1 MLPAGALPEY
11 SRIWCAENFCD
22 FCMDVYSVPQLSL
35 LREHTQSLDFGVV
48 ASFCA
53 PAPDE
58 PDLVCPCVT
67 IPRKLAQTDPHWATF
82 RIHGE
87 PLCGYKLRDNPKAS
101 LSRKHSDHKILILR
115 AKPCARSKK
124 ALNYPKPQPQPPSPS
139 KKKNI
144 LNTPTPLA
152 SRKPD
157 YLLQGQLQANEQMT
171 ELISAS
177 CPRI

>member
-1 MLPAGALPEY
+1 MC
-11 SRIWCAENFCD
+11 RK
-22 FCMDVYSVPQLSL
+22 L
-35 LREHTQSLDFGVV
+35 LRLLHGRLQC
-48 ASFCA
+48 ASAFFTTRTHAIPGFWRRCDFCA

-67 IPRKLAQTDPHWATF
+67 IPRKLAQTDPYWATF

-87 PLCGYKLRDNPKAS
+87 PLYGYKLKDNPKTS

-115 AKPCARSKK
+115 PKPCARSKK
-124 ALNYPKPQPQPPSPS
+124 ALNYPKPQPQPPSTPP
-139 KKKNI
+139 KKNI
-144 LNTPTPLA
+144 LNTPTSLA